1 MIGPVNR
8 GNLSSIAAAASF
20 RTALHSE
27 RTNVSQLLTRS
38 EAQAMAHNSVGPM
51 QRTTYLSPQ
60 IAPVS
65 VGRHINGHLPDLTK
79 QNYSALADAQSHYHA
94 SDYLP
99 QNYNA
104 LGQVAQIADQASVG
118 VVINRV
124 I

>member
-8 GNLSSIAAAASF
+8 GNIASIFAVSTYI
-20 RTALHSE
+20 TALHNE

-38 EAQAMAHNSVGPM
+38 EAQAMAHNSSGPM
-51 QRTTYLSPQ
+51 QRATYLAHQ
-60 IAPVS
+60 IQPVS
-65 VGRHINGHLPDLTK
+65 IGRHQNAHIPDLTK
-79 QNYSALADAQSHYHA
+79 QNYSALADAKSSYHA

-99 QNYNA
+99 KNYSA
-104 LGQVAQIADQASVG
+104 LGQVAQIADQASAG

>member
-8 GNLSSIAAAASF
+8 GNIASIWASATY

-27 RTNVSQLLTRS
+27 RTNVTQYLTRS

-51 QRTTYLSPQ
+51 QRFTYLSRQ
-60 IAPVS
+60 ITPVS
-65 VGRHINGHLPDLTK
+65 LGRHLNDHIPDLTK

-104 LGQVAQIADQASVG
+104 LGQVAQIADQASAG

>member
-8 GNLSSIAAAASF
+8 GNIASIWAAATY

-27 RTNVSQLLTRS
+27 RTNVTQYLTKS

-51 QRTTYLSPQ
+51 QRFTYLTPQ
-60 IAPVS
+60 LTPASEGKHSRI
-65 VGRHINGHLPDLTK
+65 PDLTK

-94 SDYLP
+94 GDYLP

-104 LGQVAQIADQASVG
+104 LGQVAHIADQASAG

>member
-8 GNLSSIAAAASF
+8 GNLSSIAAAATYK
-20 RTALHSE
+20 TAQHSE

-65 VGRHINGHLPDLTK
+65 VGRHLNGHIPDLTK
-79 QNYSALADAQSHYHA
+79 QNYSSLADAQKSYHA
-94 SDYLP
+94 GDYLP

>member
-1 MIGPVNR
+1 
-8 GNLSSIAAAASF
+8 
-20 RTALHSE
+20 
-27 RTNVSQLLTRS
+27 
-38 EAQAMAHNSVGPM
+38 M
-51 QRTTYLSPQ
+51 QRFTYLSRQ
-60 IAPVS
+60 ITPVS
-65 VGRHINGHLPDLTK
+65 LGRHLNDHIPDLTK

-104 LGQVAQIADQASVG
+104 LGQVAQIADQASAG

>member
-8 GNLSSIAAAASF
+8 GNIASIWATASF

-27 RTNVSQLLTRS
+27 RTNVTQYITKS
-38 EAQAMAHNSVGPM
+38 EAQAMAHNTVGPM
-51 QRTTYLSPQ
+51 QRYTYLTPQ
-60 IAPVS
+60 VAPAAT
-65 VGRHINGHLPDLTK
+65 GRHLKGTIPDITK
-79 QNYSALADAQSHYHA
+79 QNYSALADAQSRYHA
-94 SDYLP
+94 GDYLP

-104 LGQVAQIADQASVG
+104 LGQVSQIADQASAG